1 MKHRKL
7 INWTSSKLKA
17 SYSPENI
24 LRKCKDKPQAGRN
37 TFKIMF
43 LVKDSIPEYPTN
55 SYESLKKKK
64 TNLKKWAKDF
74 NSKDI
79 KWQVTTLKDAKHD

>member
-37 TFKIMF
+37 TFNIIF

-64 TNLKKWAKDF
+64 RPILKNGPK
-74 NSKDI
+74 I
-79 KWQVTTLKDAKHD
+79 LIPRT

>member
-1 MKHRKL
+1 
-7 INWTSSKLKA
+7 
-17 SYSPENI
+17 
-24 LRKCKDKPQAGRN
+24 
-37 TFKIMF
+37 MF

>member
-1 MKHRKL
+1 MKRRKL

-24 LRKCKDKPQAGRN
+24 LRKCKNKPQTGRN

-43 LVKDSIPEYPTN
+43 LVKDLIPEYPKN
-55 SYESLKKKK
+55 SYESLKKKP
-64 TNLKKWAKDF
+64 NFLKWAKDF

-79 KWQVTTLKDAKHD
+79 KWQVTTLKDAQHD